1 MANTLE
7 NLVNEFLESYDLDGR
22 NDYTNVVEFLKS
34 KGFKTSKDGVW
45 KIITAAKKAQDGD
58 LEELVL

>member
-1 MANTLE
+1 MVNTLE
-7 NLVNEFLESYDLDGR
+7 NLVNEFLESYDLNGTD
-22 NDYTNVVEFLKS
+22 DYKNVVQFLKD

-45 KIITAAKKAQDGD
+45 KIINAAKKAQDGD